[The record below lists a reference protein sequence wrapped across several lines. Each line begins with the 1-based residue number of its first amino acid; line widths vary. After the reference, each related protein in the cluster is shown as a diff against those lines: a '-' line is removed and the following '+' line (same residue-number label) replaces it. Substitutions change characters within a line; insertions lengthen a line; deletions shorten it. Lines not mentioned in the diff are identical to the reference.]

1 MKLQITFLD
10 ESVVEISLFQN
21 NAVAKWFKHFQKIN
35 LNYKISSKDLIYRNG
50 IINSSKPWNQIKSAI
65 DKLKQ
70 INYTFPFSI
79 SDEFDRSQD
88 TLNQLHRFFTYNV
101 LWYHDLHLEPDK
113 KNPFDEN
120 FKIPEYMS
128 FQQWLD
134 IVDEINVAV
143 HQLEPACHPH
153 KNKKFI
159 LDQHPLSMIICNT
172 TRKSHTDLD
181 PWLQFT
187 VEDQAHNFDEYMAL
201 ESPMVILNDSILGK
215 SVLQSFYENDD
226 PNAQDCTGRL
236 GSFGGF
242 VIELDGTRKNIY
254 RSPEFTS
261 WARSHNR
268 ALDSLPLEFPIGY
281 ISNFENQRST
291 LLQKIKIYKNT
302 KFID

>member
-1 MKLQITFLD
+1 L
-10 ESVVEISLFQN
+10 
-21 NAVAKWFKHFQKIN
+21 
-35 LNYKISSKDLIYRNG
+35 KDFTYRNG
-50 IINSSKPWNQIKSAI
+50 INSSKSWNQIKSAI

-101 LWYHDLHLEPDK
+101 LWYHDQQIELDK

-143 HQLEPACHPH
+143 HQLESACHPH
-153 KNKKFI
+153 KNKKII
-159 LDQHPLSMIICNT
+159 LDQHPLSMIICNPI
-172 TRKSHTDLD
+172 RKSHTDLY

-187 VEDQAHNFDEYMAL
+187 IEDQAHNFDEYMAL

-242 VIELDGTRKNIY
+242 VIELDDTRKNIY

-261 WARSHNR
+261 WAQSHNR

-291 LLQKIKIYKNT
+291 LLQKMKIYKNT

>member
-10 ESVVEISLFQN
+10 ESVVEIFLFQN

-35 LNYKISSKDLIYRNG
+35 LNHEISLKDFTYWNG
-50 IINSSKPWNQIKSAI
+50 INSSKSWNQIKSAI

-70 INYTFPFSI
+70 INYTIPFSI

-101 LWYHDLHLEPDK
+101 LWYHDQQIELDK

-143 HQLEPACHPH
+143 HQLESACHPH
-153 KNKKFI
+153 KNKKII
-159 LDQHPLSMIICNT
+159 LDQHPLSMIICNPI
-172 TRKSHTDLD
+172 RKSHTDLY

-187 VEDQAHNFDEYMAL
+187 IEDQAHNFDEYMAL

-242 VIELDGTRKNIY
+242 VIELDDTRKNIY

-261 WARSHNR
+261 WAQSHNR

-291 LLQKIKIYKNT
+291 LLQKMKIYKNT

>member
-10 ESVVEISLFQN
+10 ESVVEIFLFQN
-21 NAVAKWFKHFQKIN
+21 NAVTKWFKHFQKIN
-35 LNYKISSKDLIYRNG
+35 LDHTMGLLDLRDSNDT
-50 IINSSKPWNQIKSAI
+50 INSSEYWNQIKSAI

-70 INYTFPFSI
+70 INYTFPFLV

-101 LWYHDLHLEPDK
+101 LWYHDLSIKPDK

-134 IVDEINVAV
+134 IVDEINLAV
-143 HQLEPACHPH
+143 HKLQSSCYTN
-153 KNKKFI
+153 KNRKFI
-159 LDQHPLSMIICNT
+159 LDQHPLSMICSPV
-172 TRKSHTDLD
+172 RKSHTDLNT
-181 PWLQFT
+181 WLQFT
-187 VEDQAHNFDEYMAL
+187 IEDQAHNFEEYMAL
-201 ESPMVILNDSILGK
+201 ELPMVTLDDSILGK

-242 VIELDGTRKNIY
+242 VIELDDTRKNIY
-254 RSPEFTS
+254 RSTEFTS
-261 WARSHNR
+261 WAKSHNR

-281 ISNFENQRST
+281 IPDFENQRST
-291 LLQKIKIYKNT
+291 LLQKMKIYKNT